1 MAGKPT
7 ISTARIRRKIREA
20 LNISPGTGKTEAM
33 LLEMVNELVG
43 GGVSLQEL
51 RDGIEWNHSEVN
63 IRSEYDDEAEVTE
76 WFITKEGIRLENIT

>member
-1 MAGKPT
+1 MPGKPT

-51 RDGIEWNHSEVN
+51 RDGIEWNHCETY
-63 IRSEYDDEAEVTE
+63 IRTAFDKEAEVTE